1 MSPIHLDTGLQ
12 YNWIQV
18 SNIPGYKSQI
28 YLGTSLQYTWI
39 QISNIPGYKSPLYLD
54 TRLQY
59 TWIQIS
65 SIPGYKSPIYLDTG
79 LQYKYKSNAMSNKSC
94 LYILIQEFEEHKRFP
109 GLISCILI
117 SVPRP
122 GLVFQYLAL

>member
-12 YNWIQV
+12 CNWIQV

-28 YLGTSLQYTWI
+28 YLGTS
-39 QISNIPGYKSPLYLD
+39 
-54 TRLQY
+54 LQY